1 MIASFFKYLVIGI
14 AAIFA
19 LKIAI
24 GILGFAFGL
33 LIVAV
38 PLALVGFVAY
48 KLLGGGKSSRQISDA
63 DRKWLES

>member
-1 MIASFFKYLVIGI
+1 MATFFKYLVIGI

-24 GILGFAFGL
+24 GILGFVFGL
-33 LIVAV
+33 AMVAV
-38 PLALVGFVAY
+38 PLALVGFVVY
-48 KLLGGGKSSRQISDA
+48 KIFGGGNKEKQLSEA